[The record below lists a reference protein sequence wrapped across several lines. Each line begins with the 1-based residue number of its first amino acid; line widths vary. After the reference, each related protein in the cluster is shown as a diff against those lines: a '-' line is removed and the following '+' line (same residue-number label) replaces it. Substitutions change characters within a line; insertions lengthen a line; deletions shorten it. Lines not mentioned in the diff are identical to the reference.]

1 MKDRIDNLIDEL
13 KKELQN
19 YNGGYP
25 MYNHKG
31 MLIIEVEWGDWKHD
45 HWMIDDLVQEKA
57 DDLDMVLLA
66 ATSEVT
72 EENGSDCYSATH
84 KYIFAR

>member
-13 KKELQN
+13 NKELQT
-19 YNGGYP
+19 YNSYP
-25 MYNHKG
+25 MYNHNG
-31 MLIIEVEWGDWKHD
+31 ALIIEVEWGDWKHD

-57 DDLDMVLLA
+57 DDLGMVLLA
-66 ATSEVT
+66 ATSVVT
-72 EENGSDCYSATH
+72 EEDGSDCYSATH